1 MGDIRILYIGL
12 IRSVVEDERII
23 LQGEV
28 HPLTQLLFAND
39 STRGIVRIAQIDDV
53 HVFPLGNGGYEVVL
67 CCTRHIDIHVFPL
80 GNGGY
85 EVVLCCTGH
94 IHDIGPAA
102 VFECAAAPNHDV

>member
-1 MGDIRILYIGL
+1 MGDIRILYICL

-53 HVFPLGNGGYEVVL
+53 HVLPLG
-67 CCTRHIDIHVFPL
+67 D
-80 GNGGY
+80 GGY

-94 IHDIGPAA
+94 IDDIGPAA
-102 VFECAAAPNHDV
+102 VFECAAAPDHDV